1 MDLAAGVLAG
11 EARAVARAISL
22 IEDQE
27 PEAEALAD
35 ALYPHTG
42 RALVLGVTG
51 SPGSGKSSLVDRLI
65 ARERRAGR
73 RVAVVAVDPTSPF
86 TGGAILGDRPRMQS
100 HAADLGVCIRS
111 MASRGSLDGVAAAS
125 GDVIK
130 VLDAAGY
137 PTIFLETVGVGQTEI
152 KVAELSDIVLLVL
165 MPGAGDEIQ
174 ALKAVVMEIGD
185 ILKNLDSR
193 GANRPTRS

>member
-1 MDLAAGVLAG
+1 
-11 EARAVARAISL
+11 
-22 IEDQE
+22 
-27 PEAEALAD
+27 
-35 ALYPHTG
+35 
-42 RALVLGVTG
+42 
-51 SPGSGKSSLVDRLI
+51 
-65 ARERRAGR
+65 
-73 RVAVVAVDPTSPF
+73 VAVVAVDPTSPF
-86 TGGAILGDRPRMQS
+86 TGGAILGDRLRMQS
-100 HAADLGVCIRS
+100 HAADLGVFIRS

>member
-1 MDLAAGVLAG
+1 
-11 EARAVARAISL
+11 
-22 IEDQE
+22 
-27 PEAEALAD
+27 
-35 ALYPHTG
+35 
-42 RALVLGVTG
+42 
-51 SPGSGKSSLVDRLI
+51 
-65 ARERRAGR
+65 
-73 RVAVVAVDPTSPF
+73 
-86 TGGAILGDRPRMQS
+86 MQS